1 MAGGNKACSEGQTTA
16 GEPEE
21 WKMEEVTR
29 HTVRAKLHPEVQK
42 NGRWQEVT
50 RHAVRAKLQ
59 PEIQENVQRMAK
71 KKQGQKCKKAKI
83 KAPKNTLG

>member
-29 HTVRAKLHPEVQK
+29 HTVRAKLHPEVQM
-42 NGRWQEVT
+42 NARWQEVT
-50 RHAVRAKLQ
+50 RHTLRAKLQ
-59 PEIQENVQRMAK
+59 PEIQKNVQRMAVK
-71 KKQGQKCKKAKI
+71 SKAKNA
-83 KAPKNTLG
+83 K